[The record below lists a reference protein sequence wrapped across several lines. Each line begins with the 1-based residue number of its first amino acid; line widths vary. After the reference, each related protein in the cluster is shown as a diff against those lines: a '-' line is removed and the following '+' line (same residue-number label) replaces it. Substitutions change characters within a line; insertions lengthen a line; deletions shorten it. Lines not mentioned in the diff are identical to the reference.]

1 MVLEKCVEVVYFRD
15 MSGLNGFE
23 AFSSVGV
30 VAVVENG
37 TMIIKGPFSK
47 LLDMRVS
54 CAGRQDGEPC
64 ACFRENVSVRVG
76 CGGAFSEVCCPAF
89 KARFC
94 KILKS
99 GWGKD
104 DKN

>member
-1 MVLEKCVEVVYFRD
+1 MVLEKHIVVVYFKD

-37 TMIIKGPFSK
+37 ILKASGTFSDV
-47 LLDMRVS
+47 LDMRVV
-54 CAGRQDGEPC
+54 CAGREDGEPC
-64 ACFRENVSVRVG
+64 ACFRENVSAVVG
-76 CGGAFSEVCCPAF
+76 TGGAFSEVCCPAF

-99 GWGKD
+99 G
-104 DKN
+104 